1 MGEQIPL
8 NSQLTIDL
16 ELVSWRN
23 VIDVLGDKKIMKKII
38 KTGEGFDR
46 PNQGSLVKGNLF
58 IDSASIYCI
67 SFERNKNPQKN
78 IYIETRLLCSAVIY
92 IGKLEDGEI
101 FQRKGSDEEP
111 FEYLCL
117 EGN

>member
-38 KTGEGFDR
+38 KNGEGFDR
-46 PNQGSLVKGNLF
+46 PNQGSLVKGNLL
-58 IDSASIYCI
+58 IISASFYCI
-67 SFERNKNPQKN
+67 SFPRKNPKTMCV
-78 IYIETRLLCSAVIY
+78 YI
-92 IGKLEDGEI
+92 
-101 FQRKGSDEEP
+101 
-111 FEYLCL
+111 
-117 EGN
+117 